1 MTFSSRAPTDG
12 DAVTARQPPGRAVTW
27 PVRVVGYLVA
37 VWCLGFA
44 AVSGWQLVTG
54 PEPGDPF
61 AAYAGGIA
69 AMIILVGVLKLLG
82 AVIALLAIR
91 SQTLPMSP
99 GLLAIG
105 LWGAFGLLAVYS
117 AGSIAVAIGNMTGL
131 TEPTAAWE
139 SAGGVTPLSILYVL
153 FFLAG
158 AILFGVLAA
167 SFHRRHKVPWTAAV
181 IGLLGAPLLLS
192 VVLVIAP
199 SILSHLDLLPS

>member
-1 MTFSSRAPTDG
+1 MTLSNRAPTDG
-12 DAVTARQPPGRAVTW
+12 DVLAAGQRPGRAVAW

-37 VWCLGFA
+37 AWCLGFA

-69 AMIILVGVLKLLG
+69 VMIILVGVLKLLG

-91 SQTLPMSP
+91 SQPLPMSP
-99 GLLAIG
+99 RLLAIG

-117 AGSIAVAIGNMTGL
+117 AGSIMLAVGNMTGL

-139 SAGGVTPLSILYVL
+139 SAGGVTPWSILYVL
-153 FFLAG
+153 FFLVG

-167 SFHRRHKVPWTAAV
+167 SFHRRHQMPWTAAV

-199 SILSHLDLLPS
+199 SILSQLGLLPS